1 MPSSRELVDRL
12 SRLALFADL
21 PRPQLEEVAHS
32 FDEEVYAEG
41 SRVLRQGLS
50 GSNLFVILDGEAI
63 VSRDAD
69 EVTRLGPGEVFGEV
83 SVLTGEPPTADVVAR
98 SMLRCLVVPG
108 PEVERF
114 LVERPRVMFRVL
126 QSVAGRIRGAYE
138 WRE

>member
-1 MPSSRELVDRL
+1 MPASRELVERL

-63 VSRDAD
+63 VSRDRD

>member
-1 MPSSRELVDRL
+1 MPASRELVDRL

-63 VSRDAD
+63 VSRDGD

-126 QSVAGRIRGAYE
+126 QSVAARIRGAYE